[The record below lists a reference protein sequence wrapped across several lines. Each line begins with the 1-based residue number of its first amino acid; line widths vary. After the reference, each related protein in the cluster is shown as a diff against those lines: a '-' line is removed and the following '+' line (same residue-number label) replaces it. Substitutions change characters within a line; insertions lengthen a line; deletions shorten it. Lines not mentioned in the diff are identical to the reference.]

1 MAQLL
6 IVQTLVNGS
15 TYALLALGLS
25 LIFGV
30 GRLINMAHTAFFVVA
45 AFGMLYFT
53 RMLDLNTGLSVFLTV
68 VGTALLGALVYRF
81 LIDRVRQHPQAV
93 LLITVALALA
103 FQSVLYLRFG
113 GLFRSLSPLVAG
125 STTILGVIVSNQYF
139 VVVGA
144 VVVILVILWLV
155 FSKTKVGI
163 SVRAV
168 ANDAEIANLMGINVP
183 RTLMTTMAVAA
194 GMAAVAATLAGGV
207 FTIYPPM
214 WANLLAI
221 ILVIVVLGGLGSI
234 KGSVIGA
241 FIIAFVENLVLVL
254 GLSSYLLLTFDLLA
268 MVIVLVVRPGGLF
281 GIILEEERL

>member
-30 GRLINMAHTAFFVVA
+30 GRLINMAHTAFFVLA

-53 RMLDLNTGLSVFLTV
+53 RMLDLNTGLSIFLTV
-68 VGTALLGALVYRF
+68 VGSALLGALIYRF
-81 LIDRVRQHPQAV
+81 LINRVRQHAQAV
-93 LLITVALALA
+93 LLITVALAMA
-103 FQSVLYLRFG
+103 FQAMLYLGFG
-113 GLFRSLSPLVAG
+113 GLFRSLRPLVAG
-125 STTILGVIVSNQYF
+125 TTTVLGVIVPNQYF
-139 VVVGA
+139 VVVGV
-144 VVVILVILWLV
+144 VVVILIILWLV

-194 GMAAVAATLAGGV
+194 GMAAVAATLAGSV
-207 FTIYPPM
+207 YTIYPPM

-234 KGSVIGA
+234 KGSIIGA
-241 FIIAFVENLVLVL
+241 FIIAFVENLVLVA